1 MIGFVRRELFFPML
15 LALVS
20 VGFAYVMMFLALE
33 NRGHLAGSPSSVMSD
48 VLAITAW
55 MILALMVVQY
65 IFSFRLSP
73 GNYIVNGV
81 VKKSPGK
88 WFWIKPG
95 TEVQKLPE
103 YIGVVASGK
112 IEITRGNEY
121 FVACTYTVLY
131 SYAAQ
136 LLVTLDYANGAT
148 IDLEAFSRKAGED
161 LKREVESLLQASVPY
176 TSIPFLLGA
185 TFGEAMTKFQGSAD
199 IRPR

>member
-1 MIGFVRRELFFPML
+1 ML

-73 GNYIVNGV
+73 GNYIIGGV
-81 VKKSPGK
+81 VRKLKEKTWFKPGK
-88 WFWIKPG
+88 EIK
-95 TEVQKLPE
+95 KLSE
-103 YIGVVASGK
+103 YIDVVASGQ
-112 IEITRGNEY
+112 IQTVPGEY
-121 FVACTYTVLY
+121 VVVYNYTAEVPVAAKYEDGAVLDLK
-131 SYAAQ
+131 AA
-136 LLVTLDYANGAT
+136 L
-148 IDLEAFSRKAGED
+148 RKAGED

>member
-1 MIGFVRRELFFPML
+1 
-15 LALVS
+15 
-20 VGFAYVMMFLALE
+20 
-33 NRGHLAGSPSSVMSD
+33 MSD

-73 GNYIVNGV
+73 GNYIIGGV
-81 VKKSPGK
+81 VRKLKEKTWFKPGK
-88 WFWIKPG
+88 EIK
-95 TEVQKLPE
+95 KLPE

-161 LKREVESLLQASVPY
+161 LKCEVEKLLQAKVPY
-176 TSIPFLLGA
+176 VDIPFLLGQI
-185 TFGEAMTKFQGSAD
+185 FGSAMTQFQGGAD

>member
-73 GNYIVNGV
+73 GNYIIGGV
-81 VKKSPGK
+81 VRKLKEKTWFKPGK
-88 WFWIKPG
+88 EIK
-95 TEVQKLPE
+95 KLSE
-103 YIGVVASGK
+103 YIDVVASGQ
-112 IEITRGNEY
+112 IQTVPGEY
-121 FVACTYTVLY
+121 VVVYNYTAEVPVAAKYEDGAVLDLK
-131 SYAAQ
+131 AA
-136 LLVTLDYANGAT
+136 L
-148 IDLEAFSRKAGED
+148 RKAGED